1 MTTLED
7 ALDYARQGWRVIPIL
22 PGSKR
27 PALTRWTEQ
36 ATTDTATIKEWWDG
50 HDDYGVGIATG
61 PTSGFWVLDVDDFD
75 SFRDLEQRYEM
86 LPDTRTSITGSGGFH
101 FLFRWPADGRDI
113 RNDAGRRLGPGL
125 DVRGDGGQIVA
136 PPSIHPNGNTYQW
149 DAGLGDDIAEAPEWL
164 LELVCA
170 EPATETTERTV
181 AAPTDRPGDR
191 WAAST
196 TWGELLE
203 RDGWQ
208 LHHVDRD
215 GEHHWTR
222 PGKELRDGTSAT
234 TGYKGSDVLKVFTS
248 SMRAA
253 GLDEEQTYTK
263 LGYLASTRFDGDHSA
278 AAAALAAQGWSSPSD
293 DPFDSPEFHASV
305 AQLTERTL
313 EELPD
318 LADPDA
324 DNDDEGH
331 WQFVDL
337 DPILDGTF
345 DPPVPTLLPR
355 NDGTGLIYR
364 GRVHSIA
371 GEPGGGKT
379 WIALHLIADTL
390 TAGGT
395 AMLIDYEDTPASAV
409 SRLRTLGVDDQAMRD
424 RFAYVRPDGPLI
436 DRQGRVAGHTM
447 ARLEALAADVVVI
460 DSIGE
465 SLAAEGF
472 KPNDDD
478 QVTRWFRLLPRR
490 LARNGSAV
498 LGLDHRA
505 KNKDDRG
512 LWAIGSQRKLAAID
526 GAAYVADVKVAPTK
540 TADGHVRL
548 ICAKDRHGTHQRDH
562 MVADVHIRNLDGG
575 VRLHLAAPATTFRPT
590 VLMER
595 VSRFLEETPTASK
608 NMILTAVK
616 GKHDSTR
623 LALDVLLAEGYVR
636 KESGGRGGEQWSS
649 VEPFRAPDEMAA
661 FTGQSTASPR
671 PDRVPTASPDLA
683 LDADHAKTHTN
694 RARPTA
700 SRPDSQ
706 GDRVPPRPSIVENPE
721 IPGASPRPDRVPGQR
736 DAVPDDRVPR
746 VPDPLRSRGPA
757 GTLSASIG
765 TQSEH
770 RPRPRTSA
778 TDNPADLGGPTT
790 AAAEIPDPF
799 ALTDADLDAGD
810 SEP

>member
-1 MTTLED
+1 MTTLEA

-101 FLFRWPADGRDI
+101 FLFRWPTDGRDI

-136 PPSIHPNGNTYQW
+136 PPSVHPNGNTYQW

-170 EPATETTERTV
+170 EPATETVERTV

-278 AAAALAAQGWSSPSD
+278 AAAALAAQGWSAPSE
-293 DPFDSPEFHASV
+293 DPFNSPEWRATV
-305 AQLTERTL
+305 EQLAERTL
-313 EELPD
+313 DELPD
-318 LADPDA
+318 ITDVDA
-324 DNDDEGH
+324 EVDDEGH

-337 DPILDGTF
+337 TPILDGTY
-345 DPPVPTLLPR
+345 DPPTPTLLPR
-355 NDGTGLIYR
+355 NDGICLLYT
-364 GRVHSIA
+364 GRVHSLT

-390 TAGGT
+390 IAGGT

-424 RFAYVRPDGPLI
+424 RFVYVRPDGPLI

-465 SLAAEGF
+465 SLAAEGL

-490 LARNGSAV
+490 LARNGAAV
-498 LGLDHRA
+498 LGVDHRA

-526 GAAYVADVKVAPTK
+526 GAAYVAEVKVAPTK
-540 TADGHVRL
+540 TTDGHVRL

-595 VSRFLEETPTASK
+595 VSRFLEETPTSSLRGVHRGVTGK
-608 NMILTAVK
+608 NETLT
-616 GKHDSTR
+616 
-623 LALDVLLAEGYVR
+623 LALSSLLAEGYVR
-636 KESGGRGGEQWSS
+636 CDTGGRGGQQWSS
-649 VEPFRAPDEMAA
+649 VEPFRAPDDEL
-661 FTGQSTASPR
+661 SH
-671 PDRVPTASPDLA
+671 L
-683 LDADHAKTHTN
+683 TN
-694 RARPTA
+694 PVDN
-700 SRPDSQ
+700 PEE
-706 GDRVPPRPSIVENPE
+706 GDRVPPFPHRVPDAEDAVSDR
-721 IPGASPRPDRVPGQR
+721 PRP
-736 DAVPDDRVPR
+736 PR
-746 VPDPLRSRGPA
+746 PDPLRSRGRA
-757 GTLSASIG
+757 GTRSSPLEPQETPQA
-765 TQSEH
+765 
-770 RPRPRTSA
+770 RPPE
-778 TDNPADLGGPTT
+778 TDDTTHDPGIPAAD
-790 AAAEIPDPF
+790 AAPAEIPDPF
-799 ALTDADLDAGD
+799 ALTDADLDAVD

>member
-1 MTTLED
+1 MTTLEA

-36 ATTDTATIKEWWDG
+36 ATTDATAIKEWWDG

-61 PTSGFWVLDVDDFD
+61 PASKFWVLDVDDFD

-136 PPSIHPNGNTYQW
+136 PPSVHPNGTVYQW

-170 EPATETTERTV
+170 EPATETIERTAV
-181 AAPTDRPGDR
+181 AATDRPGDR

-278 AAAALAAQGWSSPSD
+278 AATALAAQGWGAPIE
-293 DPFDSPEFHASV
+293 DPFDTPEWHAAV
-305 AQLTERTL
+305 EQLTERTL

-318 LADPDA
+318 LVLADPD
-324 DNDDEGH
+324 DDMH
-331 WQFVDL
+331 WQFIDIG
-337 DPILDGTF
+337 PILDGSYA
-345 DPPVPTLLPR
+345 PPVPTLLTR
-355 NDGTGLIYR
+355 SDGVGLIYP

-379 WIALHLIADTL
+379 WIALHLIASTL
-390 TAGGT
+390 ADGGT
-395 AMLIDYEDTPASAV
+395 AMFIDYEDTPSSAV
-409 SRLRTLGVDDQAMRD
+409 SRLLALGVPREVLRE
-424 RFAYVRPDGPLI
+424 RFTYVRPDGPLI
-436 DRQGRVAGHTM
+436 DRQGRVAGQTM
-447 ARLEALAADVVVI
+447 ARLEAVRADVVVV

-478 QVTRWFRLLPRR
+478 DVTRWFRLLPRR
-490 LARNGSAV
+490 LARNGAAV
-498 LGLDHRA
+498 MGVDHVT
-505 KNKDDRG
+505 KSTEGRG
-512 LWAIGSQRKLAAID
+512 LYAIGSQRKLAAID
-526 GAAYVADVKVAPTK
+526 GAAYLVDVVSAPTK
-540 TADGHVRL
+540 EKDGKL
-548 ICAKDRHGTHQRDH
+548 KLTCSKDRHGTHQRSH
-562 MVADVHIRNLDGG
+562 QVAVVDIVNRDNGA
-575 VRLHLAAPATTFRPT
+575 VEVVVQAPAATFRPT
-590 VLMER
+590 NLMEK
-595 VSRFLEETPTASK
+595 VSRWLEENPGASQRDIRDGVKHRPEHVVAAIGVLVEEKWVRVERSGKRHEHFSITAFRDISPLDDMTGSHGSRPVPMGSGTSPKPTGSHGSPVYVVAGELGTGRCIEEPTSDDDRFPVPETT
-608 NMILTAVK
+608 LPAEQTAPP
-616 GKHDSTR
+616 
-623 LALDVLLAEGYVR
+623 AEPID
-636 KESGGRGGEQWSS
+636 EIPN
-649 VEPFRAPDEMAA
+649 PFD
-661 FTGQSTASPR
+661 
-671 PDRVPTASPDLA
+671 
-683 LDADHAKTHTN
+683 LDADEL
-694 RARPTA
+694 
-700 SRPDSQ
+700 
-706 GDRVPPRPSIVENPE
+706 GD
-721 IPGASPRPDRVPGQR
+721 
-736 DAVPDDRVPR
+736 
-746 VPDPLRSRGPA
+746 
-757 GTLSASIG
+757 
-765 TQSEH
+765 
-770 RPRPRTSA
+770 
-778 TDNPADLGGPTT
+778 DL
-790 AAAEIPDPF
+790 
-799 ALTDADLDAGD
+799 
-810 SEP
+810 

>member
-1 MTTLED
+1 MTTLEA

-36 ATTDTATIKEWWDG
+36 ATTDATAIKEWWDG

-136 PPSIHPNGNTYQW
+136 PPSVHPNGTVYQW

-170 EPATETTERTV
+170 EPATETIERTAV
-181 AAPTDRPGDR
+181 AATDRPGDR

-263 LGYLASTRFDGDHSA
+263 LGYLASTRFDGDHAA
-278 AAAALAAQGWSSPSD
+278 AAAALAAQGWSAPIE
-293 DPFDSPEFHASV
+293 DPFDTPEWHAAV
-305 AQLTERTL
+305 EQLTERTL

-318 LADPDA
+318 LVLADPD
-324 DNDDEGH
+324 DDMH
-331 WQFVDL
+331 WQFIDIG
-337 DPILDGTF
+337 PILDGSYA
-345 DPPVPTLLPR
+345 PPVPTLLTR
-355 NDGTGLIYR
+355 SDGVGLIYP

-379 WIALHLIADTL
+379 WIALHLIASTL
-390 TAGGT
+390 ADGGT
-395 AMLIDYEDTPASAV
+395 AMFIDYEDTPSSAV
-409 SRLRTLGVDDQAMRD
+409 SRLLALGVPREVLRE
-424 RFAYVRPDGPLI
+424 RFTYVRPDGPLI
-436 DRQGRVAGHTM
+436 DRQGRVAGQTM
-447 ARLEALAADVVVI
+447 ARLEAVRADVVVV

-478 QVTRWFRLLPRR
+478 DVTRWFRLLPRR
-490 LARNGSAV
+490 LARNGAAVMGVDHVTKSAE
-498 LGLDHRA
+498 G
-505 KNKDDRG
+505 RG
-512 LWAIGSQRKLAAID
+512 LYAIGSQRKLAAID
-526 GAAYVADVKVAPTK
+526 GAAYLVDVVSAPTK
-540 TADGHVRL
+540 EKDGKL
-548 ICAKDRHGTHQRDH
+548 KLTCSKDRHGTHQRSH
-562 MVADVHIRNLDGG
+562 QVAVVDIVNRANGAVEVVVH
-575 VRLHLAAPATTFRPT
+575 APAATFRPT
-590 VLMER
+590 NLMEK
-595 VSRFLEETPTASK
+595 VSRWLEENPGASQRDIRDGVKHRPEHVVAAIGVLVEEKWVRVERSGKRHEHFSITAFRDISPLDDMTGSHGSRPVPMGSGTSPKPTGSHGSPVYVVAGELGTGRCIEEPTSDDDRFPVPETT
-608 NMILTAVK
+608 LPAEQTAPP
-616 GKHDSTR
+616 
-623 LALDVLLAEGYVR
+623 AEPID
-636 KESGGRGGEQWSS
+636 EIPN
-649 VEPFRAPDEMAA
+649 PFD
-661 FTGQSTASPR
+661 
-671 PDRVPTASPDLA
+671 
-683 LDADHAKTHTN
+683 LDADEL
-694 RARPTA
+694 
-700 SRPDSQ
+700 
-706 GDRVPPRPSIVENPE
+706 GD
-721 IPGASPRPDRVPGQR
+721 
-736 DAVPDDRVPR
+736 
-746 VPDPLRSRGPA
+746 
-757 GTLSASIG
+757 
-765 TQSEH
+765 
-770 RPRPRTSA
+770 
-778 TDNPADLGGPTT
+778 DL
-790 AAAEIPDPF
+790 
-799 ALTDADLDAGD
+799 
-810 SEP
+810 